1 MAVDFTKLTKY
12 VQEQRY
18 PLINEAQLKAAT
30 VPYLSWQSD
39 IKTSAK
45 LNLLS
50 TAVKFQDGL
59 TCNWTGGS
67 SQELSQRELKTGVIK
82 VEQNYCVRAMTS
94 YYMQNEVRVAAD
106 PGALPFEEDFVNG
119 IVKGID
125 EAVEKAIWQ
134 GDTAAT
140 GSNSDNIKY
149 FDGLIKIID
158 AESDKVEVDVTA
170 KTTVYDKVKAVYA
183 AIPAKA
189 FERGD
194 VQIFMG
200 SDDYRTLVQELVAAN
215 LYHYNPGD
223 AGKGNEYILP
233 GTDIKVIGVNGLNST
248 HRIVAGSKY
257 NMFYGFDQNAENRD
271 FKLWYSEDNDEYR
284 LRVVFNAGVQ
294 VAFPDEIVIT
304 KA

>member
-1 MAVDFTKLTKY
+1 MSITFGNLSKY
-12 VQEQRY
+12 VEERRL
-18 PLINEAQLKAAT
+18 PLIAEATLKSAT
-30 VPYLSWQSD
+30 VPYLSLQPD
-39 IKTSAK
+39 VKTSAK

-59 TCNWTGGS
+59 VCNWTGGS
-67 SQELSQRELKTGVIK
+67 NQDLSQREIKTGVIK
-82 VEQNYCVRAMTS
+82 IESEYCTRALTNYWTQYQVRI
-94 YYMQNEVRVAAD
+94 AAD
-106 PGALPFEEDFVNG
+106 PGALPFEEEFVNG
-119 IVKGID
+119 ILKSVE
-125 EAVEKAIWQ
+125 EAKEKAIWN
-134 GDTAAT
+134 GNTEAT
-140 GSNSDNIKY
+140 GSGSDNIKY
-149 FDGLIKIID
+149 FDGFLKIID
-158 AESDKVEVDVTA
+158 AETDRVEVDVTG

-189 FERGD
+189 FERGE

-233 GTDIKVIGVNGLNST
+233 GTDIKVIGVNGLNGT